1 MNRQLLIELKRM
13 KDVQHDHLV
22 RFVGACLDHS
32 QPFLVTEYCPRG
44 SLQDTAVSE
53 PSRSF
58 IVAGGFST
66 MHCETSRRFVDSSS
80 AGHP

>member
-13 KDVQHDHLV
+13 KDLQHDHLV

-44 SLQDTAVSE
+44 SLQDTSCQRTFAKFHSGRRR
-53 PSRSF
+53 PLLRL
-58 IVAGGFST
+58 ST
-66 MHCETSRRFVDSSS
+66 MHFAKFC
-80 AGHP
+80 